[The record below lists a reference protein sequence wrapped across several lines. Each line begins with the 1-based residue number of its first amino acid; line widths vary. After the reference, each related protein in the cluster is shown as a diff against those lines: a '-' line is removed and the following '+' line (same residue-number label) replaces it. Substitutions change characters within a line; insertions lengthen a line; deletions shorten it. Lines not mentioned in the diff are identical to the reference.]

1 MKEQYWLKEDR
12 TLQKMSV
19 SFSTELSQRI
29 DDIIFYNR
37 NNIDG
42 LSQWR
47 DYLDGWVNYIS
58 NPVIAWDNMNRYQ
71 HFPNGT
77 THITELGYDVTFMVK
92 MNKKTHQSYVF
103 VCEINLNA
111 EEFGLEQP
119 SLFETQQHHS
129 LTKRRIRLTESDL
142 YGIVQECVHR
152 ILNVR

>member
-1 MKEQYWLKEDR
+1 MEFCLNEDVIL
-12 TLQKMSV
+12 TKLIV
-19 SFSTELSQRI
+19 VLS
-29 DDIIFYNR
+29 DDIQERINNIDWYNR
-37 NNIDG
+37 NNIDA
-42 LSQWR
+42 LSQWHN
-47 DYLDGWVNYIS
+47 YLDGLVNYIS

-119 SLFETQQHHS
+119 SLFETQQHHD

>member
-1 MKEQYWLKEDR
+1 MEFCLNEDVIL
-12 TLQKMSV
+12 TKLIV
-19 SFSTELSQRI
+19 VLS
-29 DDIIFYNR
+29 DDIQERINNIDWYNR
-37 NNIDG
+37 NNIDA
-42 LSQWR
+42 LSQWHN
-47 DYLDGWVNYIS
+47 YLDGLVNYIS

-77 THITELGYDVTFMVK
+77 PHITELGYDVTFMVK

-119 SLFETQQHHS
+119 SLFETQQHHN

>member
-1 MKEQYWLKEDR
+1 
-12 TLQKMSV
+12 
-19 SFSTELSQRI
+19 
-29 DDIIFYNR
+29 
-37 NNIDG
+37 
-42 LSQWR
+42 
-47 DYLDGWVNYIS
+47 
-58 NPVIAWDNMNRYQ
+58 MNRYQ

-119 SLFETQQHHS
+119 SLFETQQPHN

>member
-1 MKEQYWLKEDR
+1 MEFCLNEDVIL
-12 TLQKMSV
+12 TKLIV
-19 SFSTELSQRI
+19 VLS
-29 DDIIFYNR
+29 DDIQERINNIDWYNR
-37 NNIDG
+37 NNIDA
-42 LSQWR
+42 LSQWHN
-47 DYLDGWVNYIS
+47 YLDGLVNYIS

-119 SLFETQQHHS
+119 SLFETQQHHN
-129 LTKRRIRLTESDL
+129 LTKRKIRLTESDL